1 MSGPSSIELSTSISD
16 SLGIELFEVEN
27 KSFPDGEHKV
37 RIRNEVQNKN
47 IILVQSL
54 YPLVDHHFMQFLLT
68 TYKLTNSYL
77 AIG

>member
-1 MSGPSSIELSTSISD
+1 MSGPSSLELSTSISN

-37 RIRNEVQNKN
+37 RIHNDVQDKN

-54 YPLVDHHFMQFLLT
+54 YPSVDFHFMQFLLT
-68 TYKLTNSYL
+68 
-77 AIG
+77 A